1 MRTPVRLFAAAA
13 AIALFTTAA
22 HAQARTSA
30 PASPNQRGTI
40 ELGLD
45 GRLAFGLDD
54 PSSTSIQLPVAL
66 FRIGFFRNPNWS
78 IEPFFGL
85 DYFDQDNASQTLM
98 NLGVGALYHFQ
109 QSRADNQ
116 WYVRPYLGLVHV
128 GTSVTNNNVTIS
140 TNSNQFELGG
150 GVGFKMPMTSQ
161 LGWRFEA
168 NLTHLFEGGGRGSQ
182 TALGFQAGVSYYTR

>member
-1 MRTPVRLFAAAA
+1 MRTLVRLFAALA
-13 AIALFTTAA
+13 AIAPITTAN
-22 HAQARTSA
+22 AQARTSA
-30 PASPNQRGTI
+30 PASQGQPSVI

-54 PSSTSIQLPVAL
+54 PSTTTIQLPVGI

-78 IEPFFGL
+78 IEPFLGL
-85 DYFDQDNASQTLM
+85 DYADQDNTSATVL
-98 NLGVGALYHFQ
+98 NLGVGALYQFQ
-109 QSRADNQ
+109 QSRASNQ
-116 WYVRPYLGLVHV
+116 WYVRPYLGLFHI